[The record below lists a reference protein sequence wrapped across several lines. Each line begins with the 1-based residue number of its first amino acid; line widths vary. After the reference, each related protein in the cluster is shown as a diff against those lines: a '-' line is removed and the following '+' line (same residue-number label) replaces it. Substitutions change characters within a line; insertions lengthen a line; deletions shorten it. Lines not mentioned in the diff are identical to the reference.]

1 MKVFDLLLQLL
12 DSDAEIP
19 DDTLLGKLIQL
30 KNNSS
35 EQPLCILLPLYCY
48 YYSFNPPLPPSLF
61 IIPPLRLETNNLVLW
76 LQGYMAIHA
85 LANLLGLYAALEV
98 SSIYCVLPK
107 RFLGYL
113 LCIN

>member
-12 DSDAEIP
+12 ENDAEIP

-30 KNNSS
+30 KNNSG

-48 YYSFNPPLPPSLF
+48 YYSFNPPPLSLSS
-61 IIPPLRLETNNLVLW
+61 PPLRLETNNLVLW